1 MPGPSN
7 TLLIEGSFV
16 ELAQELAEYLDVLN
30 KAEAGAGLHA
40 EIEPTLKEIR
50 EKEEAE
56 EAADAD
62 VLQRQKDDVLKKLVG
77 KASVLNSAPEK
88 GVHFLVSK
96 GGLY

>member
-7 TLLIEGSFV
+7 TLLIEGSFW
-16 ELAQELAEYLDVLN
+16 ELAQELAEYLDPPN
-30 KAEAGAGLHA
+30 KAEAGACLQT

-56 EAADAD
+56 EPSDPES
-62 VLQRQKDDVLKKLVG
+62 LQKQKDEVLKRLVG

-88 GVHFLVSK
+88 GP
-96 GGLY
+96 